1 MKYLRATWAFMR
13 RRPLSSGA
21 GGIAILLLVLV
32 LGARLWIN
40 SDGGRAF
47 VLSQIDGREIGSLG
61 TISAEGL
68 TGDPL
73 NRMHLNHL
81 TIADSDGIWL
91 EANDVRLK
99 WSPRALLSRKVEL
112 NLASAGDISISR
124 RPQTG
129 TSESAGGGGWSVE
142 LDDLYIGK
150 LALAEGVAGPAAAFS
165 VSGAFARG
173 KDSILTAKLDI
184 TPIEGLGDRFKIDAR
199 RDAAG
204 QFKLD
209 AEGKAPAGGTF
220 ATLLH
225 LKDGQDASLSASM
238 DGTLEE
244 GDGYVQ
250 FQVAGEDAAA
260 MTAKI
265 LDGRLTANADVNA
278 MSLPLPETV
287 QTLLG
292 SEARFV
298 LGADIKKNIAS
309 FDVSA
314 SMASGLLTAKGE
326 ADTKT
331 KKLSGPAAITLK
343 FTGLPDL
350 AGLAANLSLDGTL
363 EMEGDV
369 PSYTGEANLV
379 TLDGADLPF
388 RQLSG
393 PVTVSV
399 EPDKIPFQA
408 DLIGEGVLAGNDAV
422 SGLLG
427 KQPHLV
433 ASGTYARD
441 TGVLTLAP
449 SALTLPE
456 GKVSA
461 SGTIAT
467 QARTLDIRGT
477 LDQALRSLPGSFGGR
492 AAGTFRVHGPL
503 AGPSIETSLT
513 GQNFSGLPD
522 SVQPLIGP
530 SPKVNAS
537 LKMDGKAIRIAKA
550 ALASAGLQLKGDGV
564 YRIGG
569 KSALAFTFDQTAP
582 LDISSNA
589 FDLGAGTIS
598 LAGPS
603 DALVVD
609 LKSSAGRF
617 HLASRDME
625 DVATTATVTLAG
637 DRISG
642 PVRLTGNFAGE
653 ALDVT
658 ADFTRADGDMVI
670 DNISG
675 NYGPLALAGRTEIN
689 KAGDLIVAINADGD
703 GLTTDDIRVKNLRAN
718 ASIIKEGD
726 APMSLVVQAQGSGAR
741 LKNGVRLDTFSADI
755 KNNKDGYDFRASL
768 VSTQESFPFDFTF
781 SGKANL
787 SGDAPEGT
795 FSLSGTALGEKLN
808 TPQPARWRLGDA
820 PDLNGQL
827 DLLGGE
833 IKASL
838 SGSGETATLAVDV
851 NAVDFGALFALANL
865 GEVDARLNG
874 HGEFKPIGLSPSGSF
889 AFSATSPVPGLD
901 TSLSLDMTGQLNAK
915 VFKLNARSNYGK
927 DLVLVADAA
936 LPVKP
941 SATSLVS
948 LDRDQAL
955 SGQATLKGDL
965 GALQSAALAYGH
977 DIGGRIDALATLKG
991 SLSAPAYQAKA
1002 TVSNGIYEFGATGM
1016 RLTGIALD
1024 AAYDDQTFTL
1034 QGSGRGDGNGAVSVS
1049 GSLGKTSS
1057 RVEADLT
1064 RLLVYDRDGDIARL
1078 SGKVTLTEDEDGR
1091 LAAGKLVVDE
1101 ARVSLDNLPSSGPKA
1116 IDVRWT
1122 DDDVSASEASKLRQ
1136 SLKLNLDV
1144 DAARRVF
1151 VTGRG
1156 LDSEWALNLTAT
1168 GTASNVNLRG
1178 EATMVRGSLDLAGR
1192 PFVFDSGKITFDGP
1206 VDSARIAVDA
1216 ERSVNGFVAR
1226 VQVSGKPSNPVFE
1239 LSSTPDLPQDEIL
1252 SRLLFGR
1259 SSIDLSP
1266 VEAAQLASSIAKL
1279 SGRGGGF
1286 DPAAQLQSALG
1297 VDRLSIGSNDAG
1309 KAELGVGQYLSD
1321 DVYLQ
1326 LNAAGASGSS
1336 VEVEWEPADHV
1347 SVTSETTS
1355 TGENKLSIRWKK
1367 DY

>member
-1 MKYLRATWAFMR
+1 MKYLRATWTFIR
-13 RRPLSSGA
+13 RRPLTSGA
-21 GGIAILLLVLV
+21 CGIVTLLLLVII
-32 LGARLWIN
+32 GARLWIN

-81 TIADSDGIWL
+81 SIADSEGVWL
-91 EANDVRLK
+91 EANDIRLN
-99 WSPRALLSRKVEL
+99 WTPRALLSRKVEL
-112 NLASAGDISISR
+112 KLASAGDISVLR
-124 RPQTG
+124 RPQT
-129 TSESAGGGGWSVE
+129 TASESAGGGSWSVE
-142 LDDLYIGK
+142 LEDLYIGK
-150 LALAEGVAGPAAAFS
+150 LSLAEGVAGPEATFS
-165 VSGAFARG
+165 VSGAFTRG
-173 KDSILTAKLDI
+173 KDSILTANLNI
-184 TPIEGLGDRFKIDAR
+184 TPIEGLGDRFMISAQ

-204 QFKLD
+204 QFNLNAD
-209 AEGKAPAGGTF
+209 GEAPAGGTF

-225 LKDGQDASLSASM
+225 LEDGQSASLTASV
-238 DGTLEE
+238 DGTIEE

-250 FQVAGEDAAA
+250 FQVSGEDAAS

-278 MSLPLPETV
+278 LSLPLPETV
-287 QTLLG
+287 QELLG
-292 SEARFV
+292 SQARFV
-298 LGADIKKNIAS
+298 LGADIKKNVAS
-309 FDVSA
+309 FDLSA
-314 SMASGLLTAKGE
+314 SMASGVLTAKGE
-326 ADTKT
+326 ADTET
-331 KKLSGPAAITLK
+331 KRLNGPAAVTLK

-350 AGLAANLSLDGTL
+350 AGVDANLTLDGTL

-369 PSYTGEANLV
+369 PSYTGQANLV
-379 TLDGADLPF
+379 ALKGADLPF
-388 RQLSG
+388 RQLTG

-399 EPDKIPFQA
+399 QTDNIPFRA
-408 DLIGEGVLAGNDAV
+408 DLVGEGVFAGNDTV

-449 SALTLPE
+449 SALTLPD

-461 SGTIAT
+461 SGTIAAE
-467 QARTLDIRGT
+467 ARTLDIRGT

-492 AAGTFRVHGPL
+492 AAGTFRVHGQL
-503 AGPSIETSLT
+503 TSPSIDTNLT
-513 GQNFSGLPD
+513 GEGFSGLPD

-530 SPKVNAS
+530 APKVNAS
-537 LKMDGKAIRIAKA
+537 LKIDGKAIRIAKA
-550 ALASAGLQLKGDGV
+550 TLASAGLQMNGNGT

-569 KSALAFTFDQTAP
+569 KSALAFDFDQTAP
-582 LDISSNA
+582 LDISGNA
-589 FDLGAGTIS
+589 FNLGSGQIG
-598 LAGPS
+598 LVGPS

-609 LKSSAGRF
+609 FKSTGGSFRV
-617 HLASRDME
+617 ASRDIE
-625 DVATTATVTLAG
+625 DVTATTTLSLAG
-637 DRISG
+637 DRIAG
-642 PVRLTGNFAGE
+642 PVRVTGTAAGE
-653 ALDVT
+653 ELDLT
-658 ADFTRADGDMVI
+658 ADFARANGGI
-670 DNISG
+670 LIENING
-675 NYGPLALAGRTEIN
+675 NYGPLALAGRTEISP
-689 KAGDLIVAINADGD
+689 AGDLIVAINADGD
-703 GLTTDDIRVKNLRAN
+703 GLTTEDIRVKSLRAN
-718 ASIIKEGD
+718 ASIVKEGD
-726 APMSLVVQAQGSGAR
+726 APMSLVVHAEGTDAK
-741 LKNGVRLDTFSADI
+741 LKNGVQLDDFSADI
-755 KNNKDGYDFRASL
+755 KNNKDGYDFRATL
-768 VSTQESFPFDFTF
+768 LSTQPSFPFDFTF
-781 SGKANL
+781 SGKADL

-795 FSLSGTALGEKLN
+795 FSLSGTALGEKLS

-838 SGSGETATLAVDV
+838 SGSGETATLALDV
-851 NAVDFGALFALANL
+851 NAVDFGALFTLANL
-865 GEVDARLNG
+865 GDVDARLNG

-901 TSLSLDMTGQLNAK
+901 TSLSLDMTGKLNAK

-927 DLVLVADAA
+927 DLVLVSDAA

-941 SATSLVS
+941 SANSLVS
-948 LDRDQAL
+948 LDREQPL
-955 SGQATLKGDL
+955 SGQASLKGDL
-965 GALQSAALAYGH
+965 AALQSAALAYGH
-977 DIGGRIDALATLKG
+977 DIGGRIDALATVKG
-991 SLSAPAYQAKA
+991 SFAEPAYQAKA
-1002 TVSNGIYEFGATGM
+1002 TISNGLYEYGATGM
-1016 RLTGIALD
+1016 RVTGIAFD
-1024 AAYDDQTFTL
+1024 AAYADQTITVKGTG
-1034 QGSGRGDGNGAVSVS
+1034 QGAGNGSVS
-1049 GSLGKTSS
+1049 INGSLGKSQG

-1078 SGKVTLTEDEDGR
+1078 SGKVTLTEDDDGR

-1122 DDDVSASEASKLRQ
+1122 DDDVSASEASRMKQTLR
-1136 SLKLNLDV
+1136 LNLDINA
-1144 DAARRVF
+1144 DRRIY

-1156 LDSEWALNLTAT
+1156 LDSEWAIDLTAT
-1168 GTASNVNLRG
+1168 GTASNVNLKG
-1178 EATMVRGSLDLAGR
+1178 DATMVRGSLDLAGR
-1192 PFVFDSGKITFDGP
+1192 PFVFDSGEITFDGP

-1286 DPAAQLQSALG
+1286 DPAAQLQSALR

-1309 KAELGVGQYLSD
+1309 NAELGVGQYLSD

-1347 SVTSETTS
+1347 SVTSETTA
-1355 TGENKLSIRWKK
+1355 TGENKISIRWKK